1 MSVELIVQFV
11 DIFIHLD
18 KNISLVLQTFG
29 VWTYLIVFLIIF
41 CETGFVV
48 TPILPGDSLLFGLGT
63 FAARGDLDVVWL
75 ILLLSVAAV
84 GGDTVNYAIG
94 KYVGPRV
101 FTQKDSRVFKK
112 EYLDRTHKFYE
123 KYGGITIIVARFM
136 PIVRTFAPFV
146 AGIGRMSYVRF
157 LSYNVIGGISWILL
171 FITGGY
177 YFGNLPFV
185 KANFT
190 FVIIAIIIISMLPG
204 VIEYIRHRKDMAD

>member
-1 MSVELIVQFV
+1 
-11 DIFIHLD
+11 
-18 KNISLVLQTFG
+18 
-29 VWTYLIVFLIIF
+29 
-41 CETGFVV
+41 VV

-101 FTQKDSRVFKK
+101 FTQKDSRLFKK
-112 EYLDRTHKFYE
+112 EYLDRTREFYE

-146 AGIGRMSYVRF
+146 AGIGRMTYVRF

-190 FVIIAIIIISMLPG
+190 FVIMAIIIISMLPG
-204 VIEYIRHRKDMAD
+204 IIEYVRHRKDKSD

>member
-1 MSVELIVQFV
+1 MSVELIVQFI

-18 KNISLVLQTFG
+18 KHISLVLQTFG
-29 VWTYLIVFLIIF
+29 AWTYLIVFLIIF

-101 FTQKDSRVFKK
+101 FTQKDSRLFKK

-146 AGIGRMSYVRF
+146 AGIGRMSYGRF

-204 VIEYIRHRKDMAD
+204 IIEYVRHRKDMAD

>member
-1 MSVELIVQFV
+1 MELIVQFV

-157 LSYNVIGGISWILL
+157 FLSYNVIGGISWILL

-204 VIEYIRHRKDMAD
+204 IIEYVRHRKDMAD